1 MWGPARGST
10 KPRLQTTAQ
19 TGAQRPTCEKA
30 RLTLAE
36 AIGGSGTRPRITLSC
51 SEHPNGGVQGPT
63 QIPRSNAST
72 ASGAQ
77 PCGLFHQQ
85 VLSRTQT
92 PRSSCPR
99 SRVTANPHSP
109 ANGLSTLLHT
119 STVRAPALP
128 TLTPLGMATCSVF
141 TPDCELCKGRKGA
154 CFHCCDPS
162 LLQSGW
168 INIGWMDW

>member
-1 MWGPARGST
+1 MGSSSGKHKTPTSNYSSDGRSTPNVRESAAHFSRGN
-10 KPRLQTTAQ
+10 R
-19 TGAQRPTCEKA
+19 
-30 RLTLAE
+30 
-36 AIGGSGTRPRITLSC
+36 GSGTRPRITLSC

-77 PCGLFHQQ
+77 PWGLFHQQ